1 MLRNKWQENI
11 WMRLIL
17 SFCIFLAVYQMHT
30 YAVKSYQ
37 DYQINQQIRQSKA
50 DIQSLEKEN
59 REMQEYL
66 KYLDTE
72 AYKEKEAKRIKNV
85 KNPNED
91 VFVIRNQGLEKV
103 DSPDD
108 QAINS
113 WLSLSNTERWWHFFL
128 R

>member
-17 SFCIFLAVYQMHT
+17 SFCIFLAVYQMYT

-50 DIQSLEKEN
+50 DNQSLEKEN

>member
-1 MLRNKWQENI
+1 MLRRKWQENI
-11 WMRLIL
+11 TMRMLL
-17 SFCIFLAVYQMHT
+17 GVCIFLAIYQMYT

-37 DYQINQQIRQSKA
+37 DYQINQQIRQGEA
-50 DIQSLEKEN
+50 EITQLEQDN
-59 REMQEYL
+59 RHMQEYL

-91 VFVIRNQGLEKV
+91 VFIIRNQGLEKV
-103 DSPDD
+103 DSA
-108 QAINS
+108 QNQQINS
-113 WLSLSNTERWWHFFL
+113 WLALSNPERWWKFFL

>member
-1 MLRNKWQENI
+1 MLQRKWQENI
-11 WMRLIL
+11 TMRLVL
-17 SFCIFLAVYQMHT
+17 GVCIFLAMYQMYT
-30 YAVKSYQ
+30 YAIKSYQ
-37 DYQINQQIRQSKA
+37 DYQINQQIRQSKL
-50 DIQSLEKEN
+50 DILNLEQEN
-59 REMQEYL
+59 RGMQEYL
-66 KYLDTE
+66 KYIETE

-85 KNPNED
+85 RNPDEE

-113 WLSLSNTERWWHFFL
+113 WLELDNPDRWWRFFL